1 MENLFAYGTLMLPD
15 IQQELFGRE
24 LEGENDILNNY
35 IKNEITIDN
44 EVYPC
49 VDGSAGNTTQGVLYK
64 IASKELVLVDKYEGI
79 EYKRIKVVLSSGL
92 EAWVYVRA

>member
-1 MENLFAYGTLMLPD
+1 MENLFAYGTLMLSN

-24 LEGENDILNNY
+24 LEGESDILNNY

-44 EVYPC
+44 EVYSC
-49 VDGSAGNTTQGVLYK
+49 VDESAGNNTHGVLYQVTPE
-64 IASKELVLVDKYEGI
+64 ELGQADKYEGI
-79 EYKRIKVVLSSGL
+79 EYKRIKIVLARGL